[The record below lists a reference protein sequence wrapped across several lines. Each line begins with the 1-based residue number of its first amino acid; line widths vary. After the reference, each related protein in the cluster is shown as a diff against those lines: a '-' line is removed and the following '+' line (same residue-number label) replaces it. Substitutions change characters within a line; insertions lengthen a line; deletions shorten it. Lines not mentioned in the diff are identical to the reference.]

1 MSCILCNT
9 AFHWPITQQCVCIC
23 QLSENNTSYADRIF
37 IATPVVVLMFVIIL
51 VPTSFCADLR
61 KMSGNQVHRYTPGTE
76 RPPIV
81 ADSGVGTTAES
92 SQCTDIN
99 LGGECDVQSAT
110 SLVCNKVLLCT
121 NVHFDADGKEKIMEY
136 HQETCIHNAHDE
148 ATHTGTTPAE
158 SKDGFPIECSDKCHR
173 GVLVLSRR
181 FWQFSPQWVWFLRSS
196 N

>member
-1 MSCILCNT
+1 
-9 AFHWPITQQCVCIC
+9 
-23 QLSENNTSYADRIF
+23 
-37 IATPVVVLMFVIIL
+37 MFVIIF

-61 KMSGNQVHRYTPGTE
+61 KMSGNEVQRYTPCTE

-81 ADSGVGTTAES
+81 ADSGVGITAES

-99 LGGECDVQSAT
+99 LGEECNVQSPT
-110 SLVCNKVLLCT
+110 SLVCDKALLCT
-121 NVHFDADGKEKIMEY
+121 NVHFDAEGKQRIIYMEY

-158 SKDGFPIECSDKCHR
+158 SRDGFPIECSDKCHQ

-181 FWQFSPQWVWFLRSS
+181 F
-196 N
+196 